1 MSDIMI
7 VRQPIFNRADAA
19 VGYEMRFRASADGG
33 DPLAQS
39 LLSGSL
45 DLLTA
50 GLPAWVS
57 LSQAAL
63 ESRML
68 ETPGTASIVALLS
81 AHTPVNEQVLAA
93 LTSLVASGHVV
104 AIDEFSPMIDA
115 ESDVMK
121 LVALARYVRMD
132 ARDVPACE
140 LASSVTALKRLG
152 KLVVVD
158 QIFDAAAYA
167 AAKGAGADFFEGAH
181 FSRPEPLPS
190 ASLPVSTITA
200 LRVLA
205 LARDDD
211 AQDRDIERA
220 ISADPSIT
228 FQLLR
233 IVNSASVGG
242 RGIASVGHALR
253 MTGRSTL
260 VRWLALATFSSRTGK
275 TGVDDQLT
283 LQAVQRGYFAEAMA
297 ARSADMEPATAFL
310 VGLFSMID
318 AVFRLPMSEVV
329 ERVNLADEV
338 KEALLHREG
347 PYAGVLQFIEAYELG
362 LWESAAELSVQLGV
376 PAAESAGLYLHA
388 MRESAALVHAAE
400 AA

>member
-7 VRQPIFNRADAA
+7 VRQPIFDRVDAA
-19 VGYEMRFRASADGG
+19 VGYEMRFRAQADGG

-45 DLLTA
+45 DLLTS

-57 LSQAAL
+57 LSQVEL

-68 ETPGTASIVALLS
+68 ETPGTTSIVAMVS
-81 AHTPVNEQVLAA
+81 AHTPVTATVLAA
-93 LTSLVASGHVV
+93 VTSLAAAGHAIV
-104 AIDEFSPMIDA
+104 IDEFSPMIED
-115 ESDVMK
+115 ESAVMK
-121 LVALARYVRMD
+121 LVALARYVRLD
-132 ARDVPACE
+132 ARDVPARE
-140 LASSVTALKRLG
+140 LAASVKALKRLN
-152 KLVVVD
+152 KFVVVD
-158 QIFDAAAYA
+158 QVFDAATHKAC
-167 AAKGAGADFFEGAH
+167 KGAGADFFQGTH
-181 FSRPEPLPS
+181 FSRPEPLPA

-205 LARDDD
+205 LARDDEV
-211 AQDRDIERA
+211 QDREIERA

-242 RGIASVGHALR
+242 RGIESVGHALR
-253 MTGRSTL
+253 LAGRDTL
-260 VRWLALATFSSRTGK
+260 VRWLALATFSSRKGK
-275 TGVDDQLT
+275 TGVDDELT

-297 ARSADMEPATAFL
+297 SRTASIDSATAFL

-318 AVFRLPMSEVV
+318 AVFRLPMAEVV
-329 ERVNLADEV
+329 ERINLSDDV
-338 KEALLHREG
+338 KGALLNREG

-362 LWESAAELSVQLGV
+362 LWESAAEWSAQLGV
-376 PAAESAGLYLHA
+376 PTEESAGMYMHA
-388 MRESAALVHAAE
+388 LRESTALVHAA
-400 AA
+400 A